1 LYAKTKRY
9 KEAKQMKKLTVLLAI
24 ITSLNIIACSN
35 DDGSKADLKWKNEA
49 NQTVKDIKW
58 KNGSKID
65 QIWDGVYDDN
75 DNKET
80 TFKGIN
86 ELTGQG
92 ECLDA
97 GGDTADISINTSTS
111 QGIDPSSSSSTARI
125 QENAAAT
132 LVIQSIAKK

>member
-1 LYAKTKRY
+1 
-9 KEAKQMKKLTVLLAI
+9 MKKIILLMSI
-24 ITSLNIIACSN
+24 IFSLNIIACSN

-49 NQTVKDIKW
+49 GSTVKDIKW

-65 QIWDGVYDDN
+65 QIWDGVYDDS
-75 DNKET
+75 KET
-80 TFKGIN
+80 TLKGIN

-111 QGIDPSSSSSTARI
+111 QGIDPSSSTSTAVI
-125 QENAAAT
+125 KENAAAT